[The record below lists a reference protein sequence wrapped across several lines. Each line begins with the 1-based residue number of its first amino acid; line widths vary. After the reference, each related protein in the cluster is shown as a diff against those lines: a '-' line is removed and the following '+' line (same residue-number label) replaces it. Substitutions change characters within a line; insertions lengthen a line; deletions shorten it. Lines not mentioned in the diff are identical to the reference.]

1 MVPRSIVVCVLGQFQ
16 SNVITK
22 ISLALQDV
30 SAFHSNFSNQGVGL
44 LTFKIKQSQRKLSRV
59 K

>member
-1 MVPRSIVVCVLGQFQ
+1 MVSRSIVVCVLGQFQ

-30 SAFHSNFSNQGVGL
+30 LAFHSNFSNQGVGL
-44 LTFKIKQSQRKLSRV
+44 LTLKIKQSQRKVRRA